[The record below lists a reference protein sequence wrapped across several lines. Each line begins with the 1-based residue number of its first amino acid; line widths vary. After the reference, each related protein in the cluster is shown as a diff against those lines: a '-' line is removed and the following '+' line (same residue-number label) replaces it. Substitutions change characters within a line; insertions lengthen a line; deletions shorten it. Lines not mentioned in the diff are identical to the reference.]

1 MICQKR
7 IKQCIIVL
15 LTKLLRTIK
24 EMWKK
29 YEGEPLSRGKVIRA
43 GIYSRRLL
51 EVEITAPDKAGKW
64 WAWDDINRME
74 VLVDESI
81 IEYIFTGTECE
92 YEDERLTILENR
104 AKRHNISSKEYH
116 RTRSESRKAM
126 KLAKNKENL
135 INIPL
140 YRNPLKIV

>member
-1 MICQKR
+1 
-7 IKQCIIVL
+7 
-15 LTKLLRTIK
+15 
-24 EMWKK
+24 MWKK
-29 YEGEPLSRGKVIRA
+29 YEGEPLKRGKVIKA
-43 GIYSRRLL
+43 GIYSKRLIA
-51 EVEITAPDKAGKW
+51 VEITAPDKLGKW

-81 IEYIFTGTECE
+81 IEYIFDGTESD

-116 RTRSESRKAM
+116 RTRSESRKIG
-126 KLAKNKENL
+126 KSSQNGEKL

-140 YRNPLKIV
+140 Y

>member
-1 MICQKR
+1 
-7 IKQCIIVL
+7 
-15 LTKLLRTIK
+15 
-24 EMWKK
+24 MWKK

-43 GIYSRRLL
+43 GIYSKRLI
-51 EVEITAPDKAGKW
+51 EVEITAPDKKGKW

-81 IEYIFTGTECE
+81 IEYIFTGTECD

-116 RTRSESRKAM
+116 RTRSESRKARN
-126 KLAKNKENL
+126 LAKNNEKL

>member
-1 MICQKR
+1 
-7 IKQCIIVL
+7 
-15 LTKLLRTIK
+15 
-24 EMWKK
+24 MWKK

-43 GIYSRRLL
+43 GIYSKRLI
-51 EVEITAPDKAGKW
+51 EVEITAPDKKGHW

-81 IEYIFTGTECE
+81 IEYIFTGTECD

-126 KLAKNKENL
+126 KLAKNKEKL